1 MPEPKRHPFLVAF
14 VITTLLLASAAP
26 AAAACTALRQKDDK
40 KKDDKSAAQKAAPPQ
55 TKQEREYQKIKQ
67 FSQKRYSENP
77 EFRDEVDDAFRQ
89 KQREHSEYA
98 FNINTLDQDRD
109 QIIRTADRMRILDTL
124 YDNPLAQDYVNRVG
138 QSLVPS
144 NSTHLYAFRIT
155 LSPIPEARSLST
167 GTVYVSTGLLAQIDN
182 EAQLAYVLGHE
193 IGHVERNHWFE
204 DVLVEHGLDEY
215 NEKQQ
220 QRRSIIGSI
229 ANVGTSVVSG
239 GFIRGGNMMGL
250 TASVLAQYSVPTL
263 LKMAVPNAVVTWDKL
278 QEDEAD
284 QLGLQYMLARNYD
297 PREVPKFYQALQQSS
312 RRDPRT
318 GLGFMA
324 NAARVAERVSYIS
337 GLAGPAL
344 GGGMESMLLVGA
356 INLNMQRQTD
366 AMIQA
371 AQPQPDAQPDTGK
384 TMDPSR
390 DAASRGAAMDKL
402 IHGAMSAEIEEK
414 LKAGQI
420 IGSPAEF
427 LAVMAELKRDNG
439 IRAYY
444 YDMFLV
450 ARDNLDESLQIR
462 SNDPAAHFYYG
473 KVLKL
478 TGRTPGEKSRAL
490 SEFATA
496 IDLDKRRMLP
506 EAFLQRAL
514 TRVGSRDSAQTRE
527 IVGDLKDYVTLY
539 QRQNGGQLPP
549 NMDVIYD
556 YMQDAG
562 EMTWAATPAMNVS
575 TKNIEPIGVA
585 MGSAA
590 ARPAAPQVSQPA
602 AQTEQNPAP
611 PAKAQPRK
619 RP

>member
-1 MPEPKRHPFLVAF
+1 MPKPETRRPYLLALVVA
-14 VITTLLLASAAP
+14 LLLAAAP
-26 AAAACTALRQKDDK
+26 SAAAARVARQKDDK
-40 KKDDKSAAQKAAPPQ
+40 KKDDKSAAQKAASPQ
-55 TKQEREYQKIKQ
+55 QSKQEREYQKIKQ
-67 FSQKRYSENP
+67 FSLKRYGENAD
-77 EFRDEVDDAFRQ
+77 FKDEVDEAFRQ

-98 FNINTLDQDRD
+98 FNINTLDSEHD
-109 QIIRTADRMRILDTL
+109 QIIRTAERMRILDTL

-138 QSLVPS
+138 QSLVPA
-144 NSTHLYAFRIT
+144 NSTHLYAFKIT

-204 DVLVEHGLDEY
+204 DVLVEHGLDDY
-215 NEKQQ
+215 NDKQQ
-220 QRRSIIGSI
+220 QKRSIIGGI
-229 ANVGTSVVSG
+229 ANVGTSVMSG

-263 LKMAVPNAVVTWDKL
+263 LKMAVPNAVVTWDKM

-297 PREVPKFYQALQQSS
+297 PREVPKFFQALQRSS
-312 RRDPRT
+312 RRDPRS

-324 NAARVAERVSYIS
+324 NAARVADRVSYIS

-344 GGGMESMLLVGA
+344 GGGMESMLFVGA

-366 AMIQA
+366 AMMQA
-371 AQPQPDAQPDTGK
+371 VQPQPGAQPDTGK
-384 TMDPSR
+384 AMDPSR
-390 DAASRGAAMDKL
+390 DAANRGAAMDKL
-402 IHGAMSAEIEEK
+402 IHGALSAEIEEK

-427 LAVMAELKRDNG
+427 LAVMSELKRDNG

-506 EAFLQRAL
+506 ESYLQRAL
-514 TRVGSRDSAQTRE
+514 TLVGSRDAAQTRE
-527 IVGDLKDYVTLY
+527 IVGDLKEYVTLY

-585 MGSAA
+585 MGSG
-590 ARPAAPQVSQPA
+590 ARPAPVQASQPA
-602 AQTEQNPAP
+602 AQPEQNAAP
-611 PAKAQPRK
+611 PTRAQPRK

>member
-1 MPEPKRHPFLVAF
+1 MPEPKSHPFLVAL
-14 VITTLLLASAAP
+14 VIATLLLAAAPSAAVAR
-26 AAAACTALRQKDDK
+26 AARQKDDK
-40 KKDDKSAAQKAAPPQ
+40 KKDDKSAPPQ
-55 TKQEREYQKIKQ
+55 SKQEREYQKIKQ
-67 FSQKRYSENP
+67 FSQKRYNENAA
-77 EFRDEVDDAFRQ
+77 FKDEVDEAFRQ

-98 FNINTLDQDRD
+98 FNINTLDQDQD
-109 QIIRTADRMRILDTL
+109 QIIRTAERMRILDTL

-155 LSPIPEARSLST
+155 LNPIPEARSLST

-215 NEKQQ
+215 NGKKEQT
-220 QRRSIIGSI
+220 RSILGGI
-229 ANVGTSVVSG
+229 ANVGTSMMSG
-239 GFIRGGNMMGL
+239 GFIRGGNLMGL
-250 TASVLAQYSVPTL
+250 TASMFAQYSVPTL
-263 LKMAVPNAVVTWDKL
+263 LKMAVPNAVVSWDKL

-297 PREVPKFYQALQQSS
+297 PREVPKFFAALQQNS

-324 NAARVAERVSYIS
+324 NAARVAERVSYLSTMAPI
-337 GLAGPAL
+337 
-344 GGGMESMLLVGA
+344 GGGMETTLLVGA
-356 INLNMQRQTD
+356 VNLNMQRQTD
-366 AMIQA
+366 AMMKA
-371 AQPQPDAQPDTGK
+371 AQPQPEQQPDTGK
-384 TMDPSR
+384 AMDPSR
-390 DAASRGAAMDKL
+390 DAADRAAAMEKL
-402 IHGAMSAEIEEK
+402 IHGAMSSEIEDK

-514 TRVGSRDSAQTRE
+514 MRVGGRDSAQTRE
-527 IVGDLKDYVTLY
+527 IVGDLKEYVTLY

-562 EMTWAATPAMNVS
+562 EMTWAAMPAMNVS

-585 MGSAA
+585 MGSSSNSG
-590 ARPAAPQVSQPA
+590 ARPAAPQPVQPA
-602 AQTEQNPAP
+602 VQPEQNSVAPATRT
-611 PAKAQPRK
+611 QPRK

>member
-1 MPEPKRHPFLVAF
+1 MPEPASRPFLAALVTAALFLAF
-14 VITTLLLASAAP
+14 ASPTITAA
-26 AAAACTALRQKDDK
+26 RQKDDK
-40 KKDDKSAAQKAAPPQ
+40 KKDDKPAAQKAAPAQ
-55 TKQEREYQKIKQ
+55 SKQEREYQKIKQ
-67 FSQKRYSENP
+67 FSLKRYNENP
-77 EFRDEVDDAFRQ
+77 DFKDEVDEAFRQ

-98 FNINTLDQDRD
+98 FNINTLDSDD
-109 QIIRTADRMRILDTL
+109 AQIIRGAERMRILDTL

-138 QSLVPS
+138 QAMVPS
-144 NSTHLYAFRIT
+144 NTTHLFAFKIT
-155 LSPIPEARSLST
+155 LNPIPEARSLST
-167 GTVYVSTGLLAQIDN
+167 GTVYVSTGLLALIDN

-193 IGHVERNHWFE
+193 IGHVEKNHWFE

-215 NEKQQ
+215 NDKQKQ
-220 QRRSIIGSI
+220 TRSLIGGI
-229 ANVGTSVVSG
+229 ANVGTSVISG

-263 LKMAVPNAVVTWDKL
+263 LKMAVPNAVVTWDKQ

-297 PREVPKFYQALQQSS
+297 PREVPKFYAALQRSS
-312 RRDPRT
+312 RRDQRT

-324 NAARVAERVSYIS
+324 SAARVADRIGYF
-337 GLAGPAL
+337 ANMAPL
-344 GGGMESMLLVGA
+344 GGGMETTVLVGA
-356 INLNMQRQTD
+356 INLNMQRQAD
-366 AMIQA
+366 AMVA
-371 AQPQPDAQPDTGK
+371 ATMPQPDKPADTGK
-384 TMDPSR
+384 QMDPTR
-390 DAASRGAAMDKL
+390 DAARRGSLAEQAIKEMSKELEDKL
-402 IHGAMSAEIEEK
+402 N
-414 LKAGQI
+414 AGQI

-439 IRAYY
+439 IRAFY
-444 YDMFLV
+444 YDMFQV

-478 TGRTPGEKSRAL
+478 TAHTPGDKSMAL
-490 SEFATA
+490 REFAQA
-496 IDLDKRRMLP
+496 IDLDKRRVLP

-514 TRVGSRDSAQTRE
+514 TRVGGRDSAQTRE
-527 IVGDLKDYVTLY
+527 IVNDLKDYVTLY
-539 QRQNGGQLPP
+539 QRQNSGQLPP

-562 EMTWAATPAMNVS
+562 EVTWAATPAMNVS

-585 MGSAA
+585 MGGAA
-590 ARPAAPQVSQPA
+590 PRPAPTQASQPA
-602 AQTEQNPAP
+602 TQQPEPNPATNAP
-611 PAKAQPRK
+611 RTQSRK

>member
-55 TKQEREYQKIKQ
+55 SKQEREYQKIKQ

>member
-1 MPEPKRHPFLVAF
+1 MPESRRRPFLVTL
-14 VITTLLLASAAP
+14 ITAALLLVFASP
-26 AAAACTALRQKDDK
+26 AAAAARQKEDK
-40 KKDDKSAAQKAAPPQ
+40 KKDDKSASQKSAPAQS
-55 TKQEREYQKIKQ
+55 KQEREYQKIKQ
-67 FSQKRYSENP
+67 FSQTRYNEKP
-77 EFRDEVDDAFRQ
+77 DFRDEVDEAFRQ

-98 FNINTLDQDRD
+98 FNINTLDSDD
-109 QIIRTADRMRILDTL
+109 AQIIRGAERMRILDTL

-138 QSLVPS
+138 QAIVPS
-144 NSTHLYAFRIT
+144 NTSHLYAFKIT
-155 LSPIPEARSLST
+155 LNPIPEARSLST
-167 GTVYVSTGLLAQIDN
+167 GTVYVSTGLLALIDN

-204 DVLVEHGLDEY
+204 DVLVEHGLDDY

-220 QRRSIIGSI
+220 QKRSLIGGI

-263 LKMAVPNAVVTWDKL
+263 LKMAVPNAVVTWDKQ

-297 PREVPKFYQALQQSS
+297 PREVPKFYAALQRSS
-312 RRDPRT
+312 RRDARA

-324 NAARVAERVSYIS
+324 SAARLADRASYF
-337 GLAGPAL
+337 ANMAPL
-344 GGGMESMLLVGA
+344 GGGMETMMIVGA
-356 INLNMQRQTD
+356 VNLNMQRQAD
-366 AMIQA
+366 AIVA
-371 AQPQPDAQPDTGK
+371 ATLPQPDKPADAGK
-384 TMDPSR
+384 QMDPTR
-390 DAASRGAAMDKL
+390 DAARRGTLAEQMIK
-402 IHGAMSAEIEEK
+402 GEMSKELEEK
-414 LKAGQI
+414 LNAGQI
-420 IGSPAEF
+420 VGSPAEF

-439 IRAYY
+439 IRAFY
-444 YDMFLV
+444 YDMFQV

-478 TGRTPGEKSRAL
+478 TAHTSGDKAMAL
-490 SEFATA
+490 REFAQA
-496 IDLDKRRMLP
+496 IDLDKRRVLP

-514 TRVGSRDSAQTRE
+514 TRVGGRDPSQTRE
-527 IVGDLKDYVTLY
+527 IVNDLKDYVTLY
-539 QRQNGGQLPP
+539 QRQNSGQLPP

-562 EMTWAATPAMNVS
+562 EVTWAATPAMNVS

-585 MGSAA
+585 MGGALP
-590 ARPAAPQVSQPA
+590 RPAQASQPA
-602 AQTEQNPAP
+602 TQQPEPNPATN
-611 PAKAQPRK
+611 ATKTLPRR

>member
-1 MPEPKRHPFLVAF
+1 
-14 VITTLLLASAAP
+14 
-26 AAAACTALRQKDDK
+26 
-40 KKDDKSAAQKAAPPQ
+40 
-55 TKQEREYQKIKQ
+55 
-67 FSQKRYSENP
+67 
-77 EFRDEVDDAFRQ
+77 
-89 KQREHSEYA
+89 
-98 FNINTLDQDRD
+98 
-109 QIIRTADRMRILDTL
+109 
-124 YDNPLAQDYVNRVG
+124 
-138 QSLVPS
+138 
-144 NSTHLYAFRIT
+144 
-155 LSPIPEARSLST
+155 
-167 GTVYVSTGLLAQIDN
+167 
-182 EAQLAYVLGHE
+182 
-193 IGHVERNHWFE
+193 
-204 DVLVEHGLDEY
+204 
-215 NEKQQ
+215 
-220 QRRSIIGSI
+220 
-229 ANVGTSVVSG
+229 
-239 GFIRGGNMMGL
+239 
-250 TASVLAQYSVPTL
+250 
-263 LKMAVPNAVVTWDKL
+263 
-278 QEDEAD
+278 
-284 QLGLQYMLARNYD
+284 
-297 PREVPKFYQALQQSS
+297 
-312 RRDPRT
+312 
-318 GLGFMA
+318 
-324 NAARVAERVSYIS
+324 VSYIS

>member
-1 MPEPKRHPFLVAF
+1 MPEHGSRPFLAALAAA
-14 VITTLLLASAAP
+14 LLLLVFAAPASAA
-26 AAAACTALRQKDDK
+26 RQKDDK
-40 KKDDKSAAQKAAPPQ
+40 KKDDKPAAQKSAPAQ
-55 TKQEREYQKIKQ
+55 SKQEREYQKIKQ
-67 FSQKRYSENP
+67 FSQTRYNEKP
-77 EFRDEVDDAFRQ
+77 DFRDEVDEAYRQ

-98 FNINTLDQDRD
+98 FNINTLDSDD
-109 QIIRTADRMRILDTL
+109 AQIIRGAERMRILDTL

-138 QSLVPS
+138 QAIVPS
-144 NSTHLYAFRIT
+144 NTTHLYAFKIT
-155 LSPIPEARSLST
+155 LNPIPEARSLST
-167 GTVYVSTGLLAQIDN
+167 GTVYVSTGLLALIDN

-204 DVLVEHGLDEY
+204 DVLVEHGLDDY
-215 NEKQQ
+215 NDKQQ
-220 QRRSIIGSI
+220 QKRSLIGGI
-229 ANVGTSVVSG
+229 ANVGTSVMSG

-263 LKMAVPNAVVTWDKL
+263 LKMAAPNAVVTWDKL

-297 PREVPKFYQALQQSS
+297 PREVPKFYAALQRSS
-312 RRDPRT
+312 RRDQRT

-324 NAARVAERVSYIS
+324 NAARVADRVSYIS

-344 GGGMESMLLVGA
+344 GGGMESMLFVGA

-366 AMIQA
+366 AIVA
-371 AQPQPDAQPDTGK
+371 ATLPQPDKPADTGK
-384 TMDPSR
+384 QMDPTH
-390 DAASRGAAMDKL
+390 DAARRGSLAEQAIKE
-402 IHGAMSAEIEEK
+402 MSKELEEK
-414 LKAGQI
+414 LNAGQI
-420 IGSPAEF
+420 VGSPAEF

-439 IRAYY
+439 IRAFY
-444 YDMFLV
+444 YDMFQV

-478 TGRTPGEKSRAL
+478 TARTPGEKSMAL
-490 SEFATA
+490 GEFAKA
-496 IDLDKRRMLP
+496 IDLDKRRVLP

-514 TRVGSRDSAQTRE
+514 TRVGGRDAAQTRE

-539 QRQNGGQLPP
+539 QRQNSGQLPP

-562 EMTWAATPAMNVS
+562 EVTWAATPAMNVS

-585 MGSAA
+585 AMGGATP
-590 ARPAAPQVSQPA
+590 RPTPAQATQPA
-602 AQTEQNPAP
+602 TQPEPNPATN
-611 PAKAQPRK
+611 APRTQSRR